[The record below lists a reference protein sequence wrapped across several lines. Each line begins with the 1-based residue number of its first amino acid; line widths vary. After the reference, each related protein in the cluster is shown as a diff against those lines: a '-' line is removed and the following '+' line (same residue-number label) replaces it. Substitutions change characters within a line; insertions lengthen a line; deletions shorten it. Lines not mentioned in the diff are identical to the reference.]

1 MSHKAALVLSRSH
14 KYHGLAAEALD
25 KSFLGRQFQHV
36 VKFQSRRCKLLFL
49 WVVGAVMA
57 PLAARHVKEDE
68 KADDGNKE
76 HPAGNRG
83 NDKHK
88 KTLFLSLAA
97 SAGGHKDRLDES
109 LLRGD
114 LQHVVQLEAWGGG
127 LLFGRPIVAFS
138 LPLTPSHHQEDEQ
151 PNQGNESHASHNWP
165 NNQGQL
171 FT

>member
-1 MSHKAALVLSRSH
+1 MLYGRAVQCGLEIKGVHAANIPQSSSFPGVLLQEFSHYQHKQTGLHLSVA
-14 KYHGLAAEALD
+14 Y
-25 KSFLGRQFQHV
+25 
-36 VKFQSRRCKLLFL
+36 
-49 WVVGAVMA
+49 
-57 PLAARHVKEDE
+57 
-68 KADDGNKE
+68 
-76 HPAGNRG
+76 
-83 NDKHK
+83 
-88 KTLFLSLAA
+88 
-97 SAGGHKDRLDES
+97 RLDES